1 MDTLAEV
8 KFELQDGLNLL
19 AAYEAKE
26 VELAAIEKDLKVFKA
41 EMFRQLEAAGLENV
55 RKAGYNFT
63 IVKPKKTV
71 VNDAI
76 AWDLIVKAGK
86 LPERYTVIDKDL
98 FMIDFGKEN
107 EAISQVDSTP
117 YLKITPVKKEK

>member
-1 MDTLAEV
+1 MSNIQ
-8 KFELQDGLNLL
+8 KFELKDGLNLL

-26 VELAAIEKDLKVFKA
+26 AELAVIEKQLKEFKA
-41 EMFRQLEAAGLENV
+41 EMFKQLEAAGLENV
-55 RKAGYNFT
+55 RKEGYNFT

-86 LPERYTVIDKDL
+86 LPERYTVIDKNL
-98 FMIDFGKEN
+98 FMVDFGKEN
-107 EAISQVDSTP
+107 EAVSTVDSTP
-117 YLKITPVKKEK
+117 YLKITPVKEK